1 MPEIKIVSRWDSS
14 KILLCGEYESIR
26 ECLEKNR
33 NINLEGANL
42 EGAYLEGAYL
52 EGANLKGANLKGANL
67 KGANLKGANL
77 KGAYL
82 KGAYLEGAYLEGA
95 NLKGAYLK
103 GAYLEGAYLE
113 GAYLEGAYL
122 GGAYLEGADLGG
134 TKADIFK
141 VLDLAPKEVPGLR
154 QALIDGRI
162 DGSVYSGECACLIGT
177 LANVRQCN
185 YQDMGALKPQ
195 ASRPAEKWFLMFRPS
210 KYHTPDRHGGAKITL
225 GWIDEWLK
233 KNAAEV

>member
-1 MPEIKIVSRWDSS
+1 MKTEIRHRWTGAVLFS
-14 KILLCGEYESIR
+14 
-26 ECLEKNR
+26 LEIGSLKLA
-33 NINLEGANL
+33 IQAAIKQ
-42 EGAYLEGAYL
+42 GAYLEGAYL
-52 EGANLKGANLKGANL
+52 RGANLERAYLKGANLR
-67 KGANLKGANL
+67 
-77 KGAYL
+77 
-82 KGAYLEGAYLEGA
+82 
-95 NLKGAYLK
+95 
-103 GAYLEGAYLE
+103 
-113 GAYLEGAYL
+113 
-122 GGAYLEGADLGG
+122 GAYLEGADLGG

-195 ASRPAEKWFLMFRPS
+195 SSRPSEKWFLMFRPG
-210 KYHTPDRHGGAKITL
+210 KNHTPERHGGAKITL

-233 KNAAEV
+233 NNAPKVESK